1 MSKGFKTSYP
11 EDPIHDFNEWRKW
24 ISRQV
29 VKANERRAIEDFK
42 RHVKEAF
49 SKKP

>member
-11 EDPIHDFNEWRKW
+11 EEPIHDFNEWRKW

-29 VKANERRAIEDFK
+29 VKANERRVIEDFK
-42 RHVKEAF
+42 REVKQAF
-49 SKKP
+49 SKKT

>member
-11 EDPIHDFNEWRKW
+11 EEPIHDFNEWRKW

-29 VKANERRAIEDFK
+29 VKAKEKRVIEDVK

-49 SKKP
+49 SNKP